1 MSIPID
7 DIRSKIYKPYSGYLV
22 FRLLQMKM
30 SAIFNWSMMRTVYG
44 VARVDQQ
51 SKPYMLDSLWLMDFI
66 QMYWSIRIQ
75 IQIHWKLYLWNCFNN
90 GKRLDFEGEFIP
102 PSASLILALEAPR
115 KKRRYKRRVVPSD
128 ASSSKRSRKHIQKR
142 SEEMEDLSLFMNFI
156 GQNGM
161 TVNNNESMF
170 GRLIN
175 DVLQW
180 KARVE
185 PKVYNQTNFDAAPV
199 FGDTGVPVAQG
210 PDHHL
215 GRTWVFR
222 T

>member
-22 FRLLQMKM
+22 FRLLQMPLKMKM

-102 PSASLILALEAPR
+102 PLASLILALEAPR
-115 KKRRYKRRVVPSD
+115 KKEDTNEELYLQTHPRRNYRGST
-128 ASSSKRSRKHIQKR
+128 SKREVKK
-142 SEEMEDLSLFMNFI
+142 
-156 GQNGM
+156 
-161 TVNNNESMF
+161 
-170 GRLIN
+170 
-175 DVLQW
+175 W
-180 KARVE
+180 
-185 PKVYNQTNFDAAPV
+185 
-199 FGDTGVPVAQG
+199 
-210 PDHHL
+210 
-215 GRTWVFR
+215 RT
-222 T
+222 